1 MISNW
6 VVYSPFRVFLS
17 IESIENKTC
26 EFVKTAIIHDSYF
39 SALLY
44 AAQAC
49 LTTVMLFWVKQQV
62 AKMVIFR
69 NESCSV
75 CIYEDFFS
83 QEIMTVKALQIL

>member
-1 MISNW
+1 M
-6 VVYSPFRVFLS
+6 YSPFRVFLS

-49 LTTVMLFWVKQQV
+49 LTTVMLFLVKQQV